1 MEEHRSFHERAA
13 TVNLKKGLCKTDESE
28 IRPGGQETNEAPDDS
43 PALKGLLN
51 YG

>member
-1 MEEHRSFHERAA
+1 
-13 TVNLKKGLCKTDESE
+13 VNLKKGLCKTDESE

-51 YG
+51 YGYRMKRGTRSSCR